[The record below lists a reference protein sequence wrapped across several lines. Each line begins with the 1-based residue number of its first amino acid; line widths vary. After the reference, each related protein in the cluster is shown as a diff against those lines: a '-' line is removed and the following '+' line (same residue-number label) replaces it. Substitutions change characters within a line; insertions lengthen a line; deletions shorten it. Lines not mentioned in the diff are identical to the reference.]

1 MPKAD
6 MVWRPLGDQQLVTPQ
21 LRDLLEKKLGISETS
36 TTTHVRIDK
45 NWNSYLEAL
54 VDMSVPGAASL
65 QAAVQHYEVVEVSM
79 RPRI

>member
-1 MPKAD
+1 MSKTD
-6 MVWRPLGDQQLVTPQ
+6 MVWRPLGDPQLVTPQ
-21 LRDLLEKKLGISETS
+21 LRDLLEKKLRLSETV
-36 TTTHVRIDK
+36 TCVRIDR

-54 VDMSVPGAASL
+54 VDMGVPGAASL